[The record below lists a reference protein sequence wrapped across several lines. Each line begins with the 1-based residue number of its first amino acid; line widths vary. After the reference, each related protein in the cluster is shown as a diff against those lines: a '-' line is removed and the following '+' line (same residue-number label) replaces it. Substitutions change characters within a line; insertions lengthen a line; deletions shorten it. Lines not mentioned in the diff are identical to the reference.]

1 MLRRKLEDVFK
12 GTPLE
17 TPEMPLWSFSFHKSS
32 SDKLFAEVSSWPV
45 ILLDVGNTAMTQSE
59 PCPPRHTQR
68 RVSSTH
74 PARCPTGN
82 TSPEPVPQIHTGL
95 RNRSLHPHWARGG
108 GACRNPRNVHCWQPP
123 RQSHHCQSS
132 ALDRQYSP
140 SETHAPRAL
149 GGTCRW
155 GGAHTKSH
163 TRGKTPSPRKGNHRP
178 IGSQKHHCKV
188 THLQM
193 DTNRWG
199 VLSEHS
205 GNSVKR

>member
-12 GTPLE
+12 GMPLE

-82 TSPEPVPQIHTGL
+82 TSPEPVPQIHTRL
-95 RNRSLHPHWARGG
+95 RNRSLHPQWARGG
-108 GACRNPRNVHCWQPP
+108 LSTHTGPVEAEPAETQECPLLAAPKAITP
-123 RQSHHCQSS
+123 
-132 ALDRQYSP
+132 P
-140 SETHAPRAL
+140 SE
-149 GGTCRW
+149 
-155 GGAHTKSH
+155 
-163 TRGKTPSPRKGNHRP
+163 
-178 IGSQKHHCKV
+178 
-188 THLQM
+188 
-193 DTNRWG
+193 
-199 VLSEHS
+199 LSLRQA
-205 GNSVKR
+205 VKRTHPEPQEEPAGGVGRTQNHTPVERPPAPAKATTDP